1 MKLLFVLIIAIIYI
15 FESSNACTC
24 VRINPEQHYCGADF
38 AAVIK
43 IGSRHEDTEKQVVY
57 YEFDVKQVLRATEK
71 GKKSLAS
78 NRLILDT
85 RGPCR
90 MFSLIEGQ
98 ELVVTAGVDD
108 NGDAH
113 VGLCNYHDLWSDFKP
128 ELKAGFLG
136 GYKCSST

>member
-1 MKLLFVLIIAIIYI
+1 MKLFLVLIISIIYT

-24 VRINPEQHYCGADF
+24 VRLNPEQHYCGADF
-38 AAVIK
+38 VAVMK
-43 IGSRHEDTEKQVVY
+43 IGARHEDTEKRVVN
-57 YEFDVKQVLRATEK
+57 YEFEVKQVLRATEK

-78 NRLILDT
+78 NRLIT
-85 RGPCR
+85 SGPCGV
-90 MFSLIEGQ
+90 FSLIEGK
-98 ELVVTAGVDD
+98 ELVVTASVDD

-113 VGLCNYHDLWSDFKP
+113 VGFCSYHDLWSDFKP